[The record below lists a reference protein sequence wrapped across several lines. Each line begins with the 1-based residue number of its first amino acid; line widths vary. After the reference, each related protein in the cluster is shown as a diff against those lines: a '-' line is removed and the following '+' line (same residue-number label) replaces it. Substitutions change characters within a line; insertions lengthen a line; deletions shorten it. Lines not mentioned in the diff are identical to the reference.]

1 MVAPLLLLTY
11 ESSHPVLPAPW
22 LLSPGPAP
30 RVHIRAVRTAPI
42 PPQRHT
48 AQSARNRHHIA
59 GTGAYLLVFYVLAK
73 HILCIIL
80 FAYQ

>member
-1 MVAPLLLLTY
+1 MVTPLLMLTH
-11 ESSHPVLPAPW
+11 ESSHPLLPAPW
-22 LLSPGPAP
+22 LLSLGPAS
-30 RVHIRAVRTAPI
+30 RVHIRAVDTAPI

-59 GTGAYLLVFYVLAK
+59 GTGAYLLVFYVLWQ